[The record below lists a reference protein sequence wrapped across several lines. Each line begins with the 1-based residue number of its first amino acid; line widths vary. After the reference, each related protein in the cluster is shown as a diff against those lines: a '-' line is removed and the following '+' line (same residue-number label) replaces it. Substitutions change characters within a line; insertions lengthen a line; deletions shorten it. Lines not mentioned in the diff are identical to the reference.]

1 MRQYIIRRL
10 LQMIP
15 IVILLSLLI
24 FFVFHLAPGD
34 MVDSMAANNPHM
46 TQAKVKQL
54 KHLYHFDRPL
64 IIQYG
69 YWISGVFHGTLGDS
83 YKYGQPV
90 WHVMTTY
97 IWNSFYL
104 SLFAFILQY
113 IIAVP
118 IGVVSATKQYSFYD
132 MFFTVFALIGISI
145 PAFFFALLLMK
156 WFAVDNKIFPVTGM
170 RTLGS
175 HYTGLRYLVDVLY
188 HMFLPVIVLAL
199 QGVASTMRYT
209 RTSMLEVIRQDYIRT
224 ARSKGLREKV
234 VIYKHALRN
243 GLIPII
249 TLLGF
254 QLAGLFSGA
263 IMTEQIFQWPGIGPV
278 TLYAVNNR
286 DYQLLMGITV
296 FLAILTLIG
305 NLIADVLYAMVD
317 PRIRLE

>member
-15 IVILLSLLI
+15 IVFLLSLLI

-46 TQAKVKQL
+46 TQAKIKQL
-54 KHLYHFDRPL
+54 KHLYHFDRPV
-64 IIQYG
+64 IVQYG
-69 YWISGVFHGTLGDS
+69 YWVSGVFHGDLGYS
-83 YKYGQPV
+83 YKYGQSV
-90 WHVMTTY
+90 THVMGTY

-104 SLFAFILQY
+104 SLLSFILEY
-113 IIAVP
+113 LIAVP

-145 PAFFFALLLMK
+145 PAFFFGLLLMK
-156 WFAVDNKIFPVTGM
+156 WFAVDIKIFPVTGM
-170 RTLGS
+170 HTLGS
-175 HYTGLRYLVDVLY
+175 NFKGLRNFVDVLY
-188 HMFLPVIVLAL
+188 HMVLPVIVLTL

-224 ARSKGLREKV
+224 ARSKGLKEKV

-249 TLLGF
+249 TLLGM
-254 QLAGLFSGA
+254 QLPGLFSGA
-263 IMTEQIFQWPGIGPV
+263 IMTEQIFGWPGIGPV

-296 FLAILTLIG
+296 FLAILTLFG
-305 NLIADVLYAMVD
+305 NLLADIIYAVVD
-317 PRIRLE
+317 PRIRLQ